1 MEYFKFIKSGDEITI
16 KVNAGVNFYTFLS
29 NLDMAK
35 MDKIEILKL
44 HTALELLLKSNKLL
58 DLQKLKKTYKPKS

>member
-29 NLDMAK
+29 NLDIAK

-44 HTALELLLKSNKLL
+44 HTALELLLKSNNLL
-58 DLQKLKKTYKPKS
+58 DLQKLKKPTSPKA